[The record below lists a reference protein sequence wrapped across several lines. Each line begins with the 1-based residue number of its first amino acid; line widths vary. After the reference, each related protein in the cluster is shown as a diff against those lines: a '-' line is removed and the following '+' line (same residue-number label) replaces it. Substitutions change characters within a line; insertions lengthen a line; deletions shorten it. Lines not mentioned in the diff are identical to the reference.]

1 MLFNSKIKEP
11 QIREDIRNYLNQV
24 QGVITRLANYNHSCK
39 NYSILIF
46 SAYATVMNTK
56 VIETIKELHILIKLI
71 FIFPFIV
78 LWILDIYY
86 IILERNFKNMY
97 NSYAKLVKEALI
109 KKAEIY
115 NKVIENLY
123 SFNYKKNN
131 LNTNMFFI
139 IISSLLYVLEIIF
152 IIIINYFIQNS

>member
-1 MLFNSKIKEP
+1 MLFNNKIKES
-11 QIREDIRNYLNQV
+11 QIREYIRNYLNQV

-46 SAYATVMNTK
+46 SAYITIMNTK
-56 VIETIKELHILIKLI
+56 VIESIKNLHILIKLI

-97 NSYAKLVKEALI
+97 NSYAKLVR
-109 KKAEIY
+109 
-115 NKVIENLY
+115 
-123 SFNYKKNN
+123 
-131 LNTNMFFI
+131 
-139 IISSLLYVLEIIF
+139 
-152 IIIINYFIQNS
+152 